1 MTGKMKR
8 RVEKAASLLKS
19 AGCKEVYLFGSVAEG
34 NDNESS
40 DIDIAIKGCP
50 PGRFFELLGKLML
63 ELDCRVDLVNLDHG
77 DAFSKHLLNKGQL
90 LHVA

>member
-1 MTGKMKR
+1 MTEKMKK
-8 RVEKAASLLKS
+8 RVEKAAILLKS
-19 AGCKEVYLFGSVAEG
+19 AGCKEVFLFGSVAEG
-34 NDNESS
+34 SDNESS

-63 ELDCRVDLVNLDHG
+63 ELDCRVDLVNLDHE
-77 DAFSKHLLNKGQL
+77 DTFSKHLLNNGQL

>member
-1 MTGKMKR
+1 MTEKMKK
-8 RVEKAASLLKS
+8 RVEKAVALLKS

-34 NDNESS
+34 NDNEDS

-50 PGRFFELLGKLML
+50 QGRFFELLGRLML
-63 ELDCRVDLVNLDHG
+63 ELDCEVDLVNLDHE

>member
-1 MTGKMKR
+1 MTEKMKK
-8 RVEKAASLLKS
+8 RVEKAAILLKS
-19 AGCKEVYLFGSVAEG
+19 AGCKEVFIFGSVAEG
-34 NDNESS
+34 SDNENS

-63 ELDCRVDLVNLDHG
+63 ELDCRVDLVNLDHE
-77 DAFSKHLLNKGQL
+77 DAFSKHLLNNGQL

>member
-1 MTGKMKR
+1 MTEKMKK
-8 RVEKAASLLKS
+8 RVEKAATLLKS
-19 AGCKEVYLFGSVAEG
+19 AGCKEVFLFGSVAEG
-34 NDNESS
+34 NANENS

-63 ELDCRVDLVNLDHG
+63 ELDCRVDLVNLDHE
-77 DAFSKHLLNKGQL
+77 DDFSRHLLNKGQL

>member
-1 MTGKMKR
+1 MTEKMKK
-8 RVEKAASLLKS
+8 RVERAATLLKS
-19 AGCKEVYLFGSVAEG
+19 AGCKEVFLFGSVAEG
-34 NDNESS
+34 NDNENS

-63 ELDCRVDLVNLDHG
+63 ELDCRVDLVNLDHE
-77 DAFSKHLLNKGQL
+77 DAFSKHLLNKGYL

>member
-1 MTGKMKR
+1 MTGKMKK
-8 RVEKAASLLKS
+8 RVEKAAALLKS

-34 NDNESS
+34 NDNEDS

-50 PGRFFELLGKLML
+50 QGRFFELLGRLML
-63 ELDCRVDLVNLDHG
+63 ELDCEVDLVNLDHE

>member
-1 MTGKMKR
+1 MTEKMKM
-8 RVEKAASLLKS
+8 RVERAATLLKS
-19 AGCKEVYLFGSVAEG
+19 AGCKEVFLFGSVAEG
-34 NDNESS
+34 NDNENS

-63 ELDCRVDLVNLDHG
+63 ELDCRVDLVNLDHE
-77 DAFSKHLLNKGQL
+77 DAFSKHLLSNGQL

>member
-63 ELDCRVDLVNLDHG
+63 ELDCRVDLVNLDHE

>member
-1 MTGKMKR
+1 MTEKMKK
-8 RVEKAASLLKS
+8 RVEKAATLLKS

-63 ELDCRVDLVNLDHG
+63 ELDCRVDLVNLDHE
-77 DAFSKHLLNKGQL
+77 DAFSKHLLNNGQL

>member
-1 MTGKMKR
+1 MTEKMKK
-8 RVEKAASLLKS
+8 RVEKAAILLKS
-19 AGCKEVYLFGSVAEG
+19 AGCKEVFLFGSVAEG
-34 NDNESS
+34 SDNENS

-63 ELDCRVDLVNLDHG
+63 ELDCRVDLVNLDHE
-77 DAFSKHLLNKGQL
+77 DAFSKHLLNNGQL

>member
-1 MTGKMKR
+1 MTEKMKK
-8 RVEKAASLLKS
+8 RVEKAATLLKS
-19 AGCKEVYLFGSVAEG
+19 AGCKEVFLFGSVAEG
-34 NDNESS
+34 NDNENS

-63 ELDCRVDLVNLDHG
+63 ELDCRVDLVNLDHE

>member
-1 MTGKMKR
+1 MTGKMKE

-34 NDNESS
+34 NDNENS

-63 ELDCRVDLVNLDHG
+63 ELDCRVDLVNLDHE
-77 DAFSKHLLNKGQL
+77 DAFSKHLLDKGQL

>member
-1 MTGKMKR
+1 MTEKMKK
-8 RVEKAASLLKS
+8 RVERAATLLKS
-19 AGCKEVYLFGSVAEG
+19 AGCKEVFLFGSVAEG
-34 NDNESS
+34 NDNENS

-63 ELDCRVDLVNLDHG
+63 ELDCRVDLVNLDHE
-77 DAFSKHLLNKGQL
+77 DAFSRHLLNKGRL

>member
-1 MTGKMKR
+1 MTEKMKK
-8 RVEKAASLLKS
+8 RVERAATLLKS

-50 PGRFFELLGKLML
+50 PGRFFELLGKLIL
-63 ELDCRVDLVNLDHG
+63 ELDCRVDLVNLDHEN
-77 DAFSKHLLNKGQL
+77 AFSKHLLNKGQL

>member
-1 MTGKMKR
+1 MKK
-8 RVEKAASLLKS
+8 RVEKAAALLKS

-34 NDNESS
+34 NDNEDS

-50 PGRFFELLGKLML
+50 QGRFFELLGRLML
-63 ELDCRVDLVNLDHG
+63 ELDCEVDLVNLDHE